1 MYLWY
6 KNIYKETFLTDPHKM
21 FMFRSHISLYQ
32 LPSKKYVSELHA
44 IWIKVHPIQVRR
56 IQIYSL
62 CLSRMH
68 NSVIWP
74 FMQVSQLIFGYFSL
88 LLVHATD
95 QIKTCICTVN
105 IRILMACMCHN
116 GFIFIILYLF
126 LPICKLTGY

>member
-1 MYLWY
+1 
-6 KNIYKETFLTDPHKM
+6 M
-21 FMFRSHISLYQ
+21 FMLRRHISLYQ

-95 QIKTCICTVN
+95 QIKTCI
-105 IRILMACMCHN
+105 LHS
-116 GFIFIILYLF
+116 
-126 LPICKLTGY
+126 